1 MDMAKVT
8 LPRPSER
15 IAVVSFLL
23 VFCCGVFAG
32 ALAMNFVAQQRTPKQ
47 MSISLQE
54 WKQLDLTQE
63 QTRQLMSILDD
74 FSHYYDNLL
83 ADGNTRVL
91 RILTPE
97 QRRKFDK
104 FKQRKQSGFAQ
115 P

>member
-1 MDMAKVT
+1 
-8 LPRPSER
+8 
-15 IAVVSFLL
+15 
-23 VFCCGVFAG
+23 
-32 ALAMNFVAQQRTPKQ
+32 MNFVVQQRTPKP

-54 WKQLDLTQE
+54 WKQLDLTEE

-74 FSHYYDNLL
+74 FSHFYDNLL

-97 QRRKFDK
+97 QRRKFDQLR
-104 FKQRKQSGFAQ
+104 QRKQGGLAR